1 MTMAE
6 VNAYEYAIIVSRS
19 VQAKVSCLLCT
30 LSDYIFILTWVFL
43 CLVYLQGYPTP
54 QLTGEQKW
62 IPTFFRYVVN
72 LNITYFRLNRVFE
85 GTYWR
90 DFYLIKILDY
100 LLLTDNYFICLKL
113 IDIKKLMFILII
125 LLT

>member
-1 MTMAE
+1 MLR
-6 VNAYEYAIIVSRS
+6 VNAYGYVNNNIRS
-19 VQAKVSCLLCT
+19 VRCRKVVCT
-30 LSDYIFILTWVFL
+30 LFGYISFSYKRRCYSVSSFL
-43 CLVYLQGYPTP
+43 KGIRHLNLY
-54 QLTGEQKW
+54 GEQMW

>member
-1 MTMAE
+1 M
-6 VNAYEYAIIVSRS
+6 
-19 VQAKVSCLLCT
+19 LLLYLGVCKRRCCIFSAHFPVT
-30 LSDYIFILTWVFL
+30 LFILTWVFL

-54 QLTGEQKW
+54 QLTDEQKW

>member
-6 VNAYEYAIIVSRS
+6 VSAYEYAIIVSRS

-54 QLTGEQKW
+54 QSVDEQKW
-62 IPTFFRYVVN
+62 IPAFFVCGSYM
-72 LNITYFRLNRVFE
+72 LNSYSCL
-85 GTYWR
+85 W
-90 DFYLIKILDY
+90 LQ
-100 LLLTDNYFICLKL
+100 TDKL
-113 IDIKKLMFILII
+113 FMKKLYNFYSLH
-125 LLT
+125 LY